1 MQREDEKS
9 PLPHRGWEGVEYL
22 EMLMEPVEK
31 DILNIEKVE
40 HGKVVGVIGI
50 ALVQSDI

>member
-50 ALVQSDI
+50 ALV